1 MAKQERH
8 ILALSGGKDSAA
20 LAVYMREKRPD
31 LPMEYVFTDSGC
43 ELQETHSY
51 INRVRAVL
59 NISITTIGGANPED
73 RKDFLWWLKAKGDY
87 LPSPQNR
94 WCTEVLK
101 IIPYNNWIM
110 DKCHGQIVHSYVG
123 LRADEKRERKGNF
136 RRSDDFYQHHPFM
149 EDGLVYDD
157 IKELLESSGIGFPAY
172 YKWRSRSGCYF
183 CFYQTKREWLGLHDH
198 HEKLFWQAAE
208 MEKVDPSTGKQY
220 TWCEGITLRELVNIR
235 DSILANAKEITH
247 SQEKCP
253 KLAHALS
260 KCCQSISFNLGN
272 IIRKGGENGT

>member
-31 LPMEYVFTDSGC
+31 LPMEYVFIDSGC

-73 RKDFLWWLKAKGDY
+73 RKDFLWWLRAKGDY

-136 RRSDDFYQHHPFM
+136 RRSDDFYQYHPFM

-172 YKWRSRSGCYF
+172 YEWRSRSGCYF

-235 DSILANAKEITH
+235 DSILANAKAITH
-247 SQEKCP
+247 GQEKCP
-253 KLAHALS
+253 KLTHVLS
-260 KCCQSISFNLGN
+260 KCCQSISFNLEN
-272 IIRKGGENGT
+272 IIRKGG